1 MNKLRKCKRFLSLTG
16 LGVVLFASCFLFLT
30 FSTTAFAEEHDA
42 KAPTEYRLLA
52 PIPLDG
58 ADKASSPTS
67 NASKYLQGLFM
78 LTIGIAT
85 ALAVIFIII
94 GGIQYLTSEV
104 FTAKAAAKTTITN
117 ALVGLLMAISAWM
130 ILYTIN
136 PKLLNF
142 DLDIEQIK
150 INVEPASNIEDFL
163 AAGPSAGKPWA
174 DDQAERASVER
185 VTSAGRVLIGVNK
198 KNCAKIGDSNC
209 TSVSGLN
216 PNIVNS
222 IKSLQSQCNCLIT
235 ITGGT
240 EYWLHGN
247 RSTEL
252 TNNNTQHRP
261 GGTVVDLSFY
271 TPITDY
277 IRREGDRTTAL
288 GCAPGNEKYVLN
300 GATYV
305 LETIVD
311 THWHVCY

>member
-1 MNKLRKCKRFLSLTG
+1 MNKLRKRKRFLSLTG
-16 LGVVLFASCFLFLT
+16 LGVILFASCFLFLA
-30 FSTTAFAEEHDA
+30 FSTTAFAEKHE
-42 KAPTEYRLLA
+42 KTPTEYRLLA

-58 ADKASSPTS
+58 ANNAVSPTS
-67 NASKYLQGLFM
+67 NASTYLKGLFM

-85 ALAVIFIII
+85 ALAVIFIIV

-104 FTAKAAAKTTITN
+104 FTAKAAAKDTITN

-142 DLDIEQIK
+142 DLKIEPVK

-163 AAGPSAGKPWA
+163 PTGPSAGKPWA
-174 DDQAERASVER
+174 NDQAERASVER
-185 VTSAGRVLIGVNK
+185 VTSAGRILIGINK
-198 KNCAKIGDSNC
+198 NNCAKIGDSNC
-209 TSVSGLN
+209 TSVSGLSSS
-216 PNIVNS
+216 IINS

-252 TNNNTQHRP
+252 TSNKTQHRP
-261 GGTVVDLSFY
+261 GGSSADLSFY

-277 IRREGDRTTAL
+277 IRKEGDKTDTP

-305 LETIVD
+305 LETIGD
-311 THWHVCY
+311 THWHVCH